1 MTILGAD
8 LHDGQ
13 LEVVRMIQSEAKYAT
28 CVAPRQTGKSFIAQ
42 QVVLNWALNRK
53 GARIFW
59 IAPTYAQARKPF
71 EEIFDGVFKANVIK
85 SANKSELQI
94 KFHNGSTIYFKSVE
108 RPDNLR
114 GFTAE
119 YMICDEA
126 AYYTEEVW
134 ASVLKPITLVHGKKV
149 LFISTPRGNNWFK
162 TMYDLGMS
170 QDHPDYESCRMT
182 YQQNPFIDRGEIE
195 EAKRTLPEHI
205 FKAEYEGSFVDSG
218 STVFTNLEPNTFNQ
232 YPKQGNRFYAGIDLG
247 RQGDY
252 TVCTVVNDLGQVV
265 EIYRDN
271 QKEWS
276 TMISNIVQ
284 LLKKWN
290 AKALVEANG
299 IGDVVFDQIKREWKD
314 TEPFMTT
321 STSKQQI
328 IESLI
333 VAFNKSEIKVPS
345 KELFPPLLFEL
356 SIFEYTYS
364 PKSRAV
370 QYGHPVGFNDDT
382 VMSLAIAWKA
392 REQMKHS
399 GTYVTAGKRLY

>member
-1 MTILGAD
+1 
-8 LHDGQ
+8 
-13 LEVVRMIQSEAKYAT
+13 
-28 CVAPRQTGKSFIAQ
+28 
-42 QVVLNWALNRK
+42 
-53 GARIFW
+53 
-59 IAPTYAQARKPF
+59 
-71 EEIFDGVFKANVIK
+71 
-85 SANKSELQI
+85 
-94 KFHNGSTIYFKSVE
+94 
-108 RPDNLR
+108 
-114 GFTAE
+114 
-119 YMICDEA
+119 MICDEA

-162 TMYDLGMS
+162 SMYDLG
-170 QDHPDYESCRMT
+170 QLEDHPDYEACRMS
-182 YQQNPFIDRGEIE
+182 YEQNPFIDQEEIK
-195 EAKRTLPEHI
+195 EARRTLPEHI

-218 STVFTNLEPNTFNQ
+218 STVFTNLEDNTFSQ
-232 YPKQGNRFYAGIDLG
+232 WPKSGSKFYCGIDLG

-252 TVCTVVNDLGQVV
+252 TVATVVNDLGQVV

-276 TMISNIVQ
+276 TMIQNILN

-321 STSKQQI
+321 NTSKQQI
-328 IESLI
+328 IEGLI
-333 VAFNKSEIKVPS
+333 VSFNKGEIKIPS
-345 KELFPPLLFEL
+345 KELFAPLLFEL

-370 QYGHPVGFNDDT
+370 QYGHPTGFNDDT

-392 REQMKHS
+392 RESMKHT